1 MFDFI
6 ARKEKVLFQALRDNG
21 YTPLSSMFHS
31 SHTSYFEVL
40 AEINGEKVKFI
51 HSAGTYDL
59 KGSNGE
65 IIDIDKYVGDEVKK
79 RVEAINK
86 RVEEK
91 WRKEEEEEF
100 KKQQKKQ

>member
-6 ARKEKVLFQALRDNG
+6 AKKESLLFKALRDNG

-65 IIDIDKYVGDEVKK
+65 IIDIDKYVEDEVKK

-86 RVEEK
+86 RVEERWK
-91 WRKEEEEEF
+91 DVKEEDE
-100 KKQQKKQ
+100 